1 LETYT
6 QITIIRLISKFII
19 FKFFQNSLPELLF
32 LSIHLYQIW
41 ELVLCR
47 VCVFVSSTLEMIWS
61 WWFYVYDIACKLQH
75 RYDIVIPCKSFT
87 VLRRVRNC
95 QRYYYYYYYSHRY
108 QLPASLPTEL
118 SSQAA
123 AYSSKYLRYHQKHV
137 LSPAPPKRNASDG
150 QIKTRQ
156 LSDTCYKRVV
166 NRSGCFRSYY

>member
-1 LETYT
+1 METYT

-75 RYDIVIPCKSFT
+75 RYDIAIHIAINYP
-87 VLRRVRNC
+87 
-95 QRYYYYYYYSHRY
+95 HRY
-108 QLPASLPTEL
+108 QPSYLAKPQHIAASIYDIIRNT
-118 SSQAA
+118 S
-123 AYSSKYLRYHQKHV
+123 YHQ
-137 LSPAPPKRNASDG
+137 LLPNA
-150 QIKTRQ
+150 TRVTVK
-156 LSDTCYKRVV
+156 LKLASFPTLAINV
-166 NRSGCFRSYY
+166 S